1 MNTTGQE
8 KAPIAE
14 AMRAYAADGALAFHT
29 PGHKQGRG
37 AHPLLRQLITE
48 EGLREEVSLM
58 EELDDL
64 HEPTM
69 CIREAQELAAELYG
83 ADAAWFMINGT
94 TGANHTMLLGT
105 LRPGD
110 TVLLPRNAHRSL
122 IGACI
127 LAGVRPVW
135 LQPEVSDVWGIAMG
149 VPLAEIQAALA
160 AHPEAR
166 ALVLVY
172 PTYYGVTQD
181 LRAVADY
188 VHERGVLLLVDA
200 AHGPHLHFSDE
211 LPLSALDAGA
221 DVVASSTHKITGSLT
236 QTSMLFVKGPRVE
249 HERIRQAA
257 SLLQSTSPNQLL
269 LASLDIARLQ
279 LYESGR
285 ASISRAV
292 ALAQKLRGGLAQV
305 PGLRVLMP
313 AELHTPGAT
322 GLDLTKITVQVS
334 GLGLSGTEAEHI
346 LRHAYKIQCELSDA
360 SNLLFII
367 SYADDE
373 ETCGRLLQAMQS
385 LAATHQGCAACPQ
398 PVALPTVPPQAMAPR
413 EAFFAPVVQVPFA
426 AAVGRVAAE
435 QVMFYPPG
443 IPLLVPGDRITGE
456 TLHYIHA
463 MQALGLKVV
472 GPADASLQ
480 TLQVIAEEKLGDS
493 ASR

>member
-149 VPLAEIQAALA
+149 VPLAEIHAALA
-160 AHPEAR
+160 AHP
-166 ALVLVY
+166 
-172 PTYYGVTQD
+172 
-181 LRAVADY
+181 
-188 VHERGVLLLVDA
+188 
-200 AHGPHLHFSDE
+200 
-211 LPLSALDAGA
+211 
-221 DVVASSTHKITGSLT
+221 
-236 QTSMLFVKGPRVE
+236 
-249 HERIRQAA
+249 
-257 SLLQSTSPNQLL
+257 
-269 LASLDIARLQ
+269 
-279 LYESGR
+279 
-285 ASISRAV
+285 
-292 ALAQKLRGGLAQV
+292 
-305 PGLRVLMP
+305 
-313 AELHTPGAT
+313 
-322 GLDLTKITVQVS
+322 
-334 GLGLSGTEAEHI
+334 
-346 LRHAYKIQCELSDA
+346 DA
-360 SNLLFII
+360 SAI
-367 SYADDE
+367 
-373 ETCGRLLQAMQS
+373 
-385 LAATHQGCAACPQ
+385 
-398 PVALPTVPPQAMAPR
+398 
-413 EAFFAPVVQVPFA
+413 
-426 AAVGRVAAE
+426 
-435 QVMFYPPG
+435 
-443 IPLLVPGDRITGE
+443 
-456 TLHYIHA
+456 
-463 MQALGLKVV
+463 
-472 GPADASLQ
+472 
-480 TLQVIAEEKLGDS
+480 
-493 ASR
+493 